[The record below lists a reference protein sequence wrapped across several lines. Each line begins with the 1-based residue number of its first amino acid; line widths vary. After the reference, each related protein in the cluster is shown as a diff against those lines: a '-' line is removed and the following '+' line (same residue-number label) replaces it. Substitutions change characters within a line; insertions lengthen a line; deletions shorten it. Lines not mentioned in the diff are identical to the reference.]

1 MVEEWNYAIQNTF
14 NSNFIFR
21 RMVSL

>member
-14 NSNFIFR
+14 TVILFSGEWL
-21 RMVSL
+21 V